1 MPMPYRNLTQK
12 VIGHDQRALLDNLRR
27 QLDAAGAD
35 GNSRDLGEAM
45 QALGCRNEHETMLA
59 LIDSLMHE
67 LGHSVAC

>member
-1 MPMPYRNLTQK
+1 MPFRTLTQQ
-12 VIGHDQRALLDNLRR
+12 VIGHDQRALLDNLRQ

-35 GNSRDLGEAM
+35 GYTPDLGEAM

-67 LGHSVAC
+67 LDGSVSS